1 MNKKTIKAVERR
13 ILTKMMAT
21 EFDLKSLLNA
31 ETNNAPD
38 NQIGGLI
45 TRVEQLLGK
54 IVLDQNKL
62 ILLQDIKE
70 V

>member
-13 ILTKMMAT
+13 ILTRMMAT
-21 EFDLKSLLNA
+21 EFDLKKLLNA
-31 ETNNAPD
+31 QTNDVPD
-38 NQIGGLI
+38 NQISGLI
-45 TRVEQLLGK
+45 TRIEQLLGK